1 VNALLLFHIRQQ
13 PFSKWGLVLARKYRF
28 NIGIQNFNNLGLI
41 MNTTFSRHKRRLSTL
56 ALSSLLLSLTLSANT
71 SAQGLP
77 AEVVRASEQNVPTYI
92 EAVGTLKANESL
104 ILRPEITGRVQ
115 KITFSEGHEVNK
127 NATLV
132 QFDASMYRARVNEA
146 KARVKLS
153 EAEYQRVNKLF
164 KNGAIS
170 ETQRDSALAQMQINE
185 AQLEQSQV
193 SLEKM
198 TLRAPFTGIVGLRQF
213 SPGDYITA
221 GADMLE
227 IVDINSMK
235 LDFRIPEIYLPQVAQ
250 GQTLSINL
258 SAFPGEAFEGKVTAI
273 SPQISEQGRNILVR
287 ALLPNKDKK
296 LRPGLFA
303 KVQLLVK
310 QENLI
315 VIPEEAIIP
324 QGKGFLVYIY
334 KDDKVTPMPVQLG
347 QRMRGSVVIS
357 GINVGDVVITAGQL
371 KLQPGSPITPI
382 FVDGSAPAPD
392 SGKKQPAGQE

>member
-1 VNALLLFHIRQQ
+1 
-13 PFSKWGLVLARKYRF
+13 
-28 NIGIQNFNNLGLI
+28 
-41 MNTTFSRHKRRLSTL
+41 MNKTFSRHKRRLSTL
-56 ALSSLLLSLTLSANT
+56 AFSSVLLSLTLSANT

-77 AEVVRASEQNVPTYI
+77 AEVVSATEQNVPTYI

-104 ILRPEITGRVQ
+104 IMRPEITGRVEN
-115 KITFSEGHEVNK
+115 ITFTEGHQVDK

-132 QFDASMYRARVNEA
+132 QFDAAMYRAQVNEA
-146 KARVKLS
+146 KARVALS
-153 EAEYQRVNKLF
+153 ETEYKRLNKLF
-164 KNGAIS
+164 NNGAIS
-170 ETQRDSALAQMQINE
+170 ETEKDSALAQMQINE
-185 AQLEQSQV
+185 AQLEQAQV
-193 SLEKM
+193 ILEKM
-198 TLRAPFTGIVGLRQF
+198 TLRAPFSGIVGLRQF
-213 SPGDYITA
+213 SPGEYITA

-227 IVDINSMK
+227 IVDIDSMK

-250 GQTLSINL
+250 GQTLKINL
-258 SAFPGEAFEGKVTAI
+258 SAFPGEVFEGKVTAI

-310 QENLI
+310 EQNLI

-324 QGKGFLVYIY
+324 QGNHFLVYLY

-347 QRMRGSVVIS
+347 QRMQGSVAIT

-371 KLQPGSPITPI
+371 KLQPGAPITPI
-382 FVDGSAPAPD
+382 FVDGTAPAKD
-392 SGKKQPAGQE
+392 LNKQPAGQE